1 MIAKRLAALVLALS
15 FVGLSVVGASARAER
30 LPGQLAGAGKVIAKI
45 KFRGNRKAE
54 DDAIRANLYSQVG
67 EKLSAEHLRAD
78 IHAIWK
84 MPYFDDVQV
93 EEDEDAK
100 GRVIITFV
108 VREKPSIRK
117 IYVAGARELGLDKI
131 NEVLDLKKDTIYDPT
146 KVKRNVEKVRDL
158 YVEKGYYLAEVT
170 SDIKRID
177 NTHVDVYFIVD
188 EHAKVEVRR
197 ITFLGNRAL
206 PTSELKRVMQTQEGG
221 WLSFLTSSG
230 TYKEDT
236 FERDLLI
243 VTSYYYDKGYINA
256 KLGKP
261 VVEISNDKR
270 YLYLTLSVDEGEQF
284 RVGKIDFRGDL
295 LTDKKEY
302 YKRMTVREGD
312 TFNRSKLV
320 QDITH
325 LNDLY
330 KDAGYANV
338 NIQPL
343 TAIDANT
350 RTVDVTFEAQ
360 KGNLVYFNRIQIR
373 GNTKTRDKVIR
384 REMRVYEGELYNQ
397 TRLDRSKRLVQQLGF
412 FDRVELSTHAVENDP
427 DRIDVTIE
435 VGERATG
442 TFQIGAGFSSVENF
456 IGQAQVAQNNLFGR
470 GTSLQLQAQISS
482 IRQLFSLRYVD
493 PYFLDTK
500 LTFAFNVYNSLLY
513 YPSFNRTAR
522 GGEITFGYLLG
533 DYTRVFGT
541 YKLEDV
547 LVKEN
552 ANGITVGGFAPTS
565 QVAPGTISNLFRSG
579 VTSSVR
585 LSLNYDTRDDRMFPK
600 HGMFHSLSVEFADPV
615 IASQSVFTRVSG
627 FLRFYKPIWGPF
639 IFRVNAE
646 GGLVISRSPQ
656 GVPVYERY
664 FIGGINSIRGF
675 RLYSLGP
682 RVNTLSGVD
691 PSAFLTQFNIGG
703 NMQLILNTE
712 IEFPIIAAVNIRGVV
727 FFDAGNAYNLEGR
740 YCPARSAVANIP
752 QVFNPC
758 NSYPTFANLRYSV
771 GFGFRWQS
779 PIGPLRFEWGIPL
792 NRQHGED
799 HIVFEFTIGNFF

>member
-1 MIAKRLAALVLALS
+1 MKLRLSTLVLAL
-15 FVGLSVVGASARAER
+15 VVSLLGASAHAER
-30 LPGQLAGAGKVIAKI
+30 LPGQLPGAGKIIAKI

-54 DDAIRANLYSQVG
+54 DDAIRANLYSQAG
-67 EKLSAEHLRAD
+67 EKLTIEHLRAD

-93 EEDEDAK
+93 EEDEDGK
-100 GRVIITFV
+100 GRVILTFV

-117 IYVAGARELGLDKI
+117 IYVAGSRELGLDKI

-146 KVKRNVEKVRDL
+146 KVKRNVEKVHDL

-230 TYKEDT
+230 TYKEET

-243 VTSYYYDKGYINA
+243 ITSYYYDKGYINA

-295 LTDKKEY
+295 LIDKKEY

-343 TAIDANT
+343 TAIDVNT

-384 REMRVYEGELYNQ
+384 REMRVYEGELFNQ
-397 TRLDRSKRLVQQLGF
+397 TRLDRSKRLITQLGF
-412 FDRVELSTHAVENDP
+412 FEHVELSTHAVENDP

-435 VGERATG
+435 VAERATG

-456 IGQAQVAQNNLFGR
+456 IGQAQVSQNNLFGR

-493 PYFLDTK
+493 PYFLDTR

-547 LVKEN
+547 QVKEN
-552 ANGITVGGFAPTS
+552 ANGITVGGFAPSS

-579 VTSSVR
+579 VTSSIR

-600 HGMFHSLSVEFADPV
+600 HGMFHSLSVEFADPI

-675 RLYSLGP
+675 QLYSLGP

-691 PSAFLTQFNIGG
+691 PSAFLTQFNVGG
-703 NMQLILNTE
+703 NLQLVLNTE
-712 IEFPIIAAVNIRGVV
+712 VEFPIIAAVNIRGVI
-727 FFDAGNAYNLEGR
+727 FFDAGNAYNVESR
-740 YCPARSAVANIP
+740 YCPARSAVSNIP
-752 QVFNPC
+752 QVFSPC
-758 NSYPTFANLRYSV
+758 NSYPTFTNLRYSV

-792 NRQHGED
+792 NRQHGEN
-799 HIVFEFTIGNFF
+799 HIVFQFTIGNFF

>member
-1 MIAKRLAALVLALS
+1 MKPRRLWTLLVLVLFAQL
-15 FVGLSVVGASARAER
+15 ASARAWAER
-30 LPGQLAGAGKVIAKI
+30 LPGQMPGVGKVIGQI

-54 DDAIRANLYSQVG
+54 DDAIRANLFSQVG
-67 EKLSAEHLRAD
+67 EKMTMEHVRSD

-93 EEDEDAK
+93 EEDEDKK
-100 GRVIITFV
+100 GRVVLTFV

-177 NTHVDVYFIVD
+177 DTHVDVYFVVD

-221 WLSFLTSSG
+221 WLSFLTSAG
-230 TYKEDT
+230 TYKEEAFD
-236 FERDLLI
+236 RDLLI

-295 LTDKKEY
+295 LTDKKDY

-343 TAIDANT
+343 TVIDANT

-384 REMRVYEGELYNQ
+384 REMRVFEGELFNQ
-397 TRLDRSKRLVQQLGF
+397 TRLDRSKRLIQQLGF
-412 FDRVELSTHAVENDP
+412 FERVELSTHAVENDP

-435 VGERATG
+435 VSERATG

-703 NMQLILNTE
+703 NLQLILNTE

>member
-343 TAIDANT
+343 TVIDANT

-384 REMRVYEGELYNQ
+384 REMRVFEGELFNQ
-397 TRLDRSKRLVQQLGF
+397 TRLDRSKRLIQQLGF
-412 FDRVELSTHAVENDP
+412 FERVELSTHAVENDP

-435 VGERATG
+435 VSERATG

-703 NMQLILNTE
+703 NLQLILNTE